1 MNLSQ
6 LLKIFFNNCQRST
19 LVTNRND
26 IERSVISELVPSAA
40 IVNSCNVNYLTL
52 IGVDYCSL
60 VKGEKARSA
69 SDIYKS
75 FWALIPW
82 SYLLQRL
89 RLRI

>member
-40 IVNSCNVNYLTL
+40 IVNSWNVNYSTL

-75 FWALIPW
+75 F
-82 SYLLQRL
+82 
-89 RLRI
+89 